1 MSTRLREGTMKGH
14 MRKAFLLTGI
24 SAILAIEILL
34 VLSAITDAR
43 EMASSIC
50 NAVTCLITIAISL
63 IVLALVT
70 AVTLGSM
77 YYAIRRF
84 MDAAYGY
91 NSMIHKHGVG
101 ENQPEIDNCL
111 KGLAGLIVPGIVLW
125 IASSFNI
132 PMMMAEGYQVAIV
145 SVAYLIVTA
154 FAIRESL
161 DTYRD
166 PKKIAYLEKLEKGY
180 YRDRLFG

>member
-1 MSTRLREGTMKGH
+1 MKGH
-14 MRKAFLLTGI
+14 MRKALLLTGI
-24 SAILAIEILL
+24 SAIIAIEILL
-34 VLSAITDAR
+34 TLSAVTDAR
-43 EMASSIC
+43 DMASSIFD
-50 NAVTCLITIAISL
+50 AIACLIAIAISL
-63 IVLALVT
+63 VVLALAT
-70 AVTLGSM
+70 MVTLGSMYSM
-77 YYAIRRF
+77 YYAIRRL

-111 KGLAGLIVPGIVLW
+111 KGFAGLIIPGIVLW
-125 IASSFNI
+125 LASSFDI

-145 SVAYLIVTA
+145 GITYLIVTA
-154 FAIRESL
+154 FAIKESL

-180 YRDRLFG
+180 YRDRMFG

>member
-1 MSTRLREGTMKGH
+1 MKGH
-14 MRKAFLLTGI
+14 IRKALLLTGI

-34 VLSAITDAR
+34 VLSAVTDAH
-43 EMASSIC
+43 EMAPSIC

-63 IVLALVT
+63 VVLALVT
-70 AVTLGSM
+70 AVTLGFM
-77 YYAIRRF
+77 YYAIRRL

-91 NSMIHKHGVG
+91 NSMIHKRGVG
-101 ENQPEIDNCL
+101 EDQPEIDNCL

-125 IASSFNI
+125 VVSSFDI

-154 FAIRESL
+154 FAIKESL

>member
-1 MSTRLREGTMKGH
+1 MKGH
-14 MRKAFLLTGI
+14 MRKALLLTGI

-34 VLSAITDAR
+34 VLSAVTDAR
-43 EMASSIC
+43 EMTLSIC
-50 NAVTCLITIAISL
+50 NADICLIAIAISL
-63 IVLALVT
+63 VVLALVT

-91 NSMIHKHGVG
+91 NSMIHKRGVG

-111 KGLAGLIVPGIVLW
+111 KGFAGLIIPGIVLW
-125 IASSFNI
+125 LASSFDI
-132 PMMMAEGYQVAIV
+132 PMMMAEGYQIAIV
-145 SVAYLIVTA
+145 GITYLIVTA
-154 FAIRESL
+154 FAIKESL

>member
-1 MSTRLREGTMKGH
+1 MKGH
-14 MRKAFLLTGI
+14 MRKALLLTGI

-34 VLSAITDAR
+34 ALSAVTDAR

-50 NAVTCLITIAISL
+50 DAAVCLIAIAVSL
-63 IVLALVT
+63 VVLALAT
-70 AVTLGSM
+70 AATLGSM

-91 NSMIHKHGVG
+91 NSMIHKHGTG

-111 KGLAGLIVPGIVLW
+111 KGFAGLIAPGIVLW
-125 IASSFNI
+125 VVSSFDI

-145 SVAYLIVTA
+145 GAAYLIVTA
-154 FAIRESL
+154 FAIKESL

-180 YRDRLFG
+180 YRDRLLG

>member
-1 MSTRLREGTMKGH
+1 MKGH
-14 MRKAFLLTGI
+14 MRKALLLTGI

-34 VLSAITDAR
+34 VLSAVTDVH
-43 EMASSIC
+43 EMALSIC
-50 NAVTCLITIAISL
+50 NAVTCLITVAVSL
-63 IVLALVT
+63 VVLALVT
-70 AVTLGSM
+70 MVTLGSM
-77 YYAIRRF
+77 YYAIRRL

-91 NSMIHKHGVG
+91 NSMIHKRGVG
-101 ENQPEIDNCL
+101 EDQSEIDNCL

-125 IASSFNI
+125 LASSFDI

-145 SVAYLIVTA
+145 GVVYLVVTA
-154 FAIRESL
+154 FAIKESL
-161 DTYRD
+161 DTYQD

>member
-1 MSTRLREGTMKGH
+1 MKGH

-24 SAILAIEILL
+24 SAIIAIEILL
-34 VLSAITDAR
+34 TLSAVTDAR
-43 EMASSIC
+43 DMASSIFD
-50 NAVTCLITIAISL
+50 AIACLITIAVSL
-63 IVLALVT
+63 VVLALAT
-70 AVTLGSM
+70 MVTLGSM
-77 YYAIRRF
+77 YYAIRRL

-91 NSMIHKHGVG
+91 NSMIHKRGIG

-111 KGLAGLIVPGIVLW
+111 KGFAGLIIPGIVLW
-125 IASSFNI
+125 LASSFDI

-145 SVAYLIVTA
+145 GVAYLVVTA
-154 FAIRESL
+154 FAIKESL

>member
-1 MSTRLREGTMKGH
+1 MKGH

-24 SAILAIEILL
+24 SAIIAIEILL
-34 VLSAITDAR
+34 TLSTVTDAR
-43 EMASSIC
+43 DMASSIFD
-50 NAVTCLITIAISL
+50 AVACLITVAVSL
-63 IVLALVT
+63 VVLALAT
-70 AVTLGSM
+70 MVTLGSM
-77 YYAIRRF
+77 YYAIRRL

-91 NSMIHKHGVG
+91 NSMIHKRGVG

-125 IASSFNI
+125 IASSFDI
-132 PMMMAEGYQVAIV
+132 PMMMMAEGYQVAIV
-145 SVAYLIVTA
+145 GITYLFVTA
-154 FAIRESL
+154 FAIKESL

>member
-1 MSTRLREGTMKGH
+1 MKGH
-14 MRKAFLLTGI
+14 MRKALLLTGI

-34 VLSAITDAR
+34 MLSAVTDAH

-50 NAVTCLITIAISL
+50 NAVTYLITIAISFV
-63 IVLALVT
+63 VLALVT

-77 YYAIRRF
+77 YYAIRRL

-91 NSMIHKHGVG
+91 NSMIHKRGVG
-101 ENQPEIDNCL
+101 EDQPEIDNCL

-125 IASSFNI
+125 VVSSFDI

-145 SVAYLIVTA
+145 SVAYLVVTV

-166 PKKIAYLEKLEKGY
+166 PKKIAYLEKFEKGY

>member
-1 MSTRLREGTMKGH
+1 MKGH
-14 MRKAFLLTGI
+14 IRKVLLLTGI

-34 VLSAITDAR
+34 VLSAVTDAH

-63 IVLALVT
+63 VVLALVT

-77 YYAIRRF
+77 YYAIRRL

-91 NSMIHKHGVG
+91 NSMIHKRGVEDG
-101 ENQPEIDNCL
+101 QTEIDNCL
-111 KGLAGLIVPGIVLW
+111 KGFAGLIIPGIVLW
-125 IASSFNI
+125 AVSSFDI
-132 PMMMAEGYQVAIV
+132 PMMMADGYQVAIV
-145 SVAYLIVTA
+145 GVAYLIVTA
-154 FAIRESL
+154 FAIKESL

>member
-1 MSTRLREGTMKGH
+1 MKGY
-14 MRKAFLLTGI
+14 MRKVLLLTGI

-34 VLSAITDAR
+34 VLSAVTDAR
-43 EMASSIC
+43 EMALSIC
-50 NAVTCLITIAISL
+50 DAVARLIVIAISFV
-63 IVLALVT
+63 VLALVT
-70 AVTLGSM
+70 VATLGSM
-77 YYAIRRF
+77 YYAIRRL

-125 IASSFNI
+125 FASSFDI

-145 SVAYLIVTA
+145 GVTYLIVTA
-154 FAIRESL
+154 FAIKESL

-166 PKKIAYLEKLEKGY
+166 PKKIAYLEKFEKGY

>member
-1 MSTRLREGTMKGH
+1 MTL
-14 MRKAFLLTGI
+14 
-24 SAILAIEILL
+24 
-34 VLSAITDAR
+34 
-43 EMASSIC
+43 SIC
-50 NAVTCLITIAISL
+50 NAVTCLIAIAISL
-63 IVLALVT
+63 VVLALVT

-91 NSMIHKHGVG
+91 NSMIHKRGVG

-111 KGLAGLIVPGIVLW
+111 KGFAGLIIPGIVLW
-125 IASSFNI
+125 LASSFDI
-132 PMMMAEGYQVAIV
+132 PMMMAEGYQIAIV
-145 SVAYLIVTA
+145 GITYLIVTA
-154 FAIRESL
+154 FAIKESL

>member
-1 MSTRLREGTMKGH
+1 MKGH
-14 MRKAFLLTGI
+14 MRKALLLTCI
-24 SAILAIEILL
+24 SAIIAIEIVLT
-34 VLSAITDAR
+34 LSAVTDAR
-43 EMASSIC
+43 DMASSIFD
-50 NAVTCLITIAISL
+50 AIACLIAIAVSL
-63 IVLALVT
+63 VVLALAT
-70 AVTLGSM
+70 MVTLGSM
-77 YYAIRRF
+77 YYAIRRL

-111 KGLAGLIVPGIVLW
+111 NGFAGLIIPGIVLW
-125 IASSFNI
+125 LASSFDI

-145 SVAYLIVTA
+145 GITYLIVTA
-154 FAIRESL
+154 FAIKESL

-180 YRDRLFG
+180 YRDRMFG

>member
-1 MSTRLREGTMKGH
+1 MKGH
-14 MRKAFLLTGI
+14 MRKALLLTAI

-34 VLSAITDAR
+34 VLSAVTDAR
-43 EMASSIC
+43 EMTLSIC
-50 NAVTCLITIAISL
+50 NAVTCLIAIAISL
-63 IVLALVT
+63 VVLALVT

-91 NSMIHKHGVG
+91 NSMIHKRGVG

-111 KGLAGLIVPGIVLW
+111 KGFAGLIIPGIVLW
-125 IASSFNI
+125 LASSFDI
-132 PMMMAEGYQVAIV
+132 PMMMAEGYQIAIV
-145 SVAYLIVTA
+145 GITYLIVTA
-154 FAIRESL
+154 FAIKESL
-161 DTYRD
+161 DTYRN